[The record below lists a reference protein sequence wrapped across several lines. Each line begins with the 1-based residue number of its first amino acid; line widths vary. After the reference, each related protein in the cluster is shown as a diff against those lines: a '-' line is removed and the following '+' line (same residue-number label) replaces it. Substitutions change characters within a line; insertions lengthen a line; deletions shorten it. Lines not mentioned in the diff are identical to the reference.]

1 MWKEALHTQ
10 KKRVPFASGKYNTV
24 YYKYLGIVTNLS
36 STEFLNKN
44 SSCPKQARVSGNLN
58 KQMKTKVSAINSFE
72 PTT

>member
-10 KKRVPFASGKYNTV
+10 KKRVPFASESKYNTV

-44 SSCPKQARVSGNLN
+44 SVSGNLN
-58 KQMKTKVSAINSFE
+58 KQMKNKSKCHQLF
-72 PTT
+72 

>member
-10 KKRVPFASGKYNTV
+10 KKRVPFASESKYNTV

-44 SSCPKQARVSGNLN
+44 SSSPKQARVSGNLN
-58 KQMKTKVSAINSFE
+58 KQMKNKSKCHQLF
-72 PTT
+72 